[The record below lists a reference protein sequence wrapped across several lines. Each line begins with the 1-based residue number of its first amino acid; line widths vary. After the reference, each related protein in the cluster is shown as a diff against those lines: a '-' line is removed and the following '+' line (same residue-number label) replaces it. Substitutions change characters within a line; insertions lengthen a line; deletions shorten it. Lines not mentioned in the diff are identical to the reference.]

1 MTISSYPV
9 EIIDRLKEIVGVLN
23 YIEDTSYTV
32 QIACRDKTHEID

>member
-1 MTISSYPV
+1 MTISSHPV

-32 QIACRDKTHEID
+32 QIACRDKTHERD